1 MCKILRWQW
10 ICWCGGRWRT
20 SVISGRA
27 SDLLYEATTQLST
40 SARPEHKG
48 AHSPRCLGKYRRH
61 SDAHA
66 RTARRHIHVN
76 TQLLSATDGHVVL
89 SRCDEF
95 DPNLIVWTTGN
106 SANPAPACGVRQRRR
121 TRYPTLRFS
130 LTLLL
135 VSLPWIVAT
144 PPRSFAPPSQSPA
157 CDRSALI
164 QQSAPVNRTL

>member
-1 MCKILRWQW
+1 MFSDDVPSTTVRRAPIKPASRRPSQKSYSSIIDLRLAGAQ
-10 ICWCGGRWRT
+10 GGAFSSMSRKVPPIRD
-20 SVISGRA
+20 A
-27 SDLLYEATTQLST
+27 
-40 SARPEHKG
+40 AR
-48 AHSPRCLGKYRRH
+48 
-61 SDAHA
+61 

-95 DPNLIVWTTGN
+95 DPNLIVWTTVN

-144 PPRSFAPPSQSPA
+144 PPRSFAPPVP
-157 CDRSALI
+157 I
-164 QQSAPVNRTL
+164 TGV